1 MVNSK
6 KIKKDKK
13 KKEWSNVDKIK
24 ECEKIKQNIIDLG
37 LNENFEEI
45 NYFYNILNNY
55 LNDNISL
62 SGKIKIYSIKKNL
75 IYQLPL
81 SKNNNFIVKL
91 ESFTS

>member
-6 KIKKDKK
+6 KIKKEKKDKN
-13 KKEWSNVDKIK
+13 EWSNVDKIK

-55 LNDNISL
+55 LKDNISL

-81 SKNNNFIVKL
+81 SKNNNFLVKL
-91 ESFTS
+91 ESF